1 MEIQPFFF
9 FFLMEQHFYCNTY
22 TSNSIIKNK
31 FLSLAHP
38 DATSSCFNFGPYFLP
53 HAGFQ
58 PAVEDEGYCSV
69 LERRKYL
76 LLCFEFTKQNALFFK
91 LCSELCV
98 LSYSQN
104 RINLFSTLSVI
115 SSHSGAVTSLAQT
128 GMGRENL
135 SLYLDGI

>member
-1 MEIQPFFF
+1 MKNQILQFLHGIKLMSEGQIWKILAWKSSPFF

-98 LSYSQN
+98 LSYS
-104 RINLFSTLSVI
+104 
-115 SSHSGAVTSLAQT
+115 
-128 GMGRENL
+128 
-135 SLYLDGI
+135 